1 MRSLNSYLLC
11 CAGVAALVVPVLVF
25 LPEVQGVSLE
35 ATQRR
40 LGIA

>member
-1 MRSLNSYLLC
+1 MRSLNSYLRR
-11 CAGVAALVVPVLVF
+11 AGVAALVVPVLVF